1 LVTAIVT
8 ASHER
13 AAEFRERMLNAADDF
28 STAAI
33 VVLQQV
39 REVAS
44 EIKGAKEPLV
54 DGMPPSF
61 KPEIKTLLDQANK
74 AVDDVFAKQAR
85 VHLLFGDESRTT
97 IASVGCLRTYGTCDG
112 ARSTSRLD
120 NDHAQMVLYSRNFS
134 GAQEQSERFNSA
146 ALVQIEETWFDRPW
160 RRWSRRIRLPGDDG
174 AGESG
179 FGGQSKEA

>member
-33 VVLQQV
+33 VALQQV

-97 IASVGCLRTYGTCDG
+97 IASVGCLRRTYGTC
-112 ARSTSRLD
+112 
-120 NDHAQMVLYSRNFS
+120 
-134 GAQEQSERFNSA
+134 
-146 ALVQIEETWFDRPW
+146 
-160 RRWSRRIRLPGDDG
+160 
-174 AGESG
+174 
-179 FGGQSKEA
+179 